1 MTNNYDN
8 NSSSPVD
15 NSPSGSTQSDDN
27 KKNPLI
33 VHIVI
38 AVIAALA
45 GAFLFFMIM
54 SDSDDAAVE
63 GTGDVTVESTEETSP
78 APAQTNAQDAGDDP
92 PSAWLIFTPDENGE
106 YPLLIE
112 GQDIHLDTS
121 MSTIPDPE
129 NTTMVVT
136 VSDGQTVEPDAD
148 GRIVLNFPEPGL
160 YQATLT
166 VTDSQGRSD
175 ESMLNLS
182 VGSLSHYDDN
192 LPVIR

>member
-1 MTNNYDN
+1 
-8 NSSSPVD
+8 
-15 NSPSGSTQSDDN
+15 
-27 KKNPLI
+27 
-33 VHIVI
+33 
-38 AVIAALA
+38 
-45 GAFLFFMIM
+45 MIM
-54 SDSDDAAVE
+54 KDSDDAVVE
-63 GTGDVTVESTEETSP
+63 GTGDVTMESTEETS

-129 NTTMVVT
+129 NTTIVVT
-136 VSDGQTVEPDAD
+136 ASDGQTVEPDAD
-148 GRIVLNFPEPGL
+148 GTVVLNFPEPGV

-175 ESMLNLS
+175 ESLLNLS

>member
-15 NSPSGSTQSDDN
+15 NSPSGSTHADDN

-45 GAFLFFMIM
+45 GAFLFFMLM
-54 SDSDDAAVE
+54 KDSDDAVVE
-63 GTGDVTVESTEETSP
+63 GTGDVTVESTEETST
-78 APAQTNAQDAGDDP
+78 PAQTNAQDAGDDP

-148 GRIVLNFPEPGL
+148 GRVVLNFPEPGV

>member
-15 NSPSGSTQSDDN
+15 NSPSGSTQADDN

-33 VHIVI
+33 VPIVI
-38 AVIAALA
+38 AVIAALV
-45 GAFLFFMIM
+45 GAFLVFMLM
-54 SDSDDAAVE
+54 RDSDDAVVE
-63 GTGDVTVESTEETSP
+63 GTGDVTVDSTEETSS
-78 APAQTNAQDAGDDP
+78 PAQTNAQDTGDDP
-92 PSAWLIFTPDENGE
+92 PSAWLVFTPDENGE

-136 VSDGQTVEPDAD
+136 ASDGQTVEPDAD
-148 GRIVLNFPEPGL
+148 GRVVLNFPEPGL

>member
-15 NSPSGSTQSDDN
+15 NSPSGSTQADDN

-33 VHIVI
+33 VPIVI
-38 AVIAALA
+38 AVIAALV
-45 GAFLFFMIM
+45 GAFLVFMLM
-54 SDSDDAAVE
+54 RDSDDAVVE
-63 GTGDVTVESTEETSP
+63 GTSDVTVESTEETSS
-78 APAQTNAQDAGDDP
+78 PAQTNAQDAGDDP

-121 MSTIPDPE
+121 MSNIPDPE

-148 GRIVLNFPEPGL
+148 GGIVLNFPEPGL

>member
-1 MTNNYDN
+1 MTNNDDN

-54 SDSDDAAVE
+54 KDSDDAVVE

-78 APAQTNAQDAGDDP
+78 PAQTNAQDAGDDP

-106 YPLLIE
+106 YPVLIE

-148 GRIVLNFPEPGL
+148 GGIVLNFPEPGL

>member
-1 MTNNYDN
+1 MTNNDDN

-54 SDSDDAAVE
+54 KDSDDAVVE

-78 APAQTNAQDAGDDP
+78 PAQTNAQDAGDDP

-129 NTTMVVT
+129 NTTVVVT

-148 GRIVLNFPEPGL
+148 GGIVLNFPEPGL